1 MEDVSKKEKLAAGK
15 RKLNQFRKAKN
26 KRNDQRN
33 GDLNGDIL
41 NTSAKEDTVKTT
53 VKEEKKPLKDDNF
66 RPKPDIVDKT
76 RVEDVEKTVNNSLS
90 HVNGVLQQHSK
101 SPPVRTSSSPVSTA
115 QNGHSN
121 TPSKDA
127 MALREQLHVHVQ
139 TIGIL
144 VGEKTELQ
152 SALSGAQ
159 RNAQQRLDEAT
170 ELSGRLKAS
179 RQRVADLEREVQT
192 AHNRRQQLEEMSKN
206 LTEDIKRLK
215 VDLSKSIR
223 NKEEALQQV
232 NEFRQRLSE
241 AVGNNGKL
249 EDSLM
254 ELRTQLELT
263 QLKAEHTESNDEIHQ
278 KMDCLIAERSQ
289 LQHTIDRLT
298 AERDNIIE
306 QYENRLSNSTNQMNS
321 VQAQLSE
328 ATESLRNTSTKLE
341 DAHTQANLA
350 NEEVEVLKM
359 QNAKLASANEHL
371 SLNIAQKE
379 QQILH
384 LESTIKELEQNSS
397 CASAV
402 SAQLESEKVALSRA
416 LVQNR
421 ELKEQLS
428 ELQNGFVKVSNDNM
442 ELLTKYQTAQ
452 HSSNELRSK
461 LTQSEANN
469 LSYEDRIRHWQ
480 AKSIELEKAEMEL
493 NESMK
498 RIEELSTENEHLKSM
513 CNNSTASVTSVSST
527 NAIDSDEYE
536 ALCTAKHQVEERL
549 VRSMKEQADISTRA
563 EELEHLVMQLQG
575 ETDTI
580 GEYVTLYQQQ
590 RAVLKERAVER
601 EQYVVKLSQE
611 RSELQDKLAELQAL
625 VMQLLGEKKLLNSYH
640 TQRSLESEIAKSEI
654 ENSIPEEETPPTAK
668 RIMHL
673 ITDIAHTSTPSSS
686 SGYVHCSHCVGK
698 LINV

>member
-1 MEDVSKKEKLAAGK
+1 
-15 RKLNQFRKAKN
+15 
-26 KRNDQRN
+26 
-33 GDLNGDIL
+33 
-41 NTSAKEDTVKTT
+41 
-53 VKEEKKPLKDDNF
+53 
-66 RPKPDIVDKT
+66 
-76 RVEDVEKTVNNSLS
+76 
-90 HVNGVLQQHSK
+90 
-101 SPPVRTSSSPVSTA
+101 
-115 QNGHSN
+115 
-121 TPSKDA
+121 
-127 MALREQLHVHVQ
+127 MALREQLQVHVQ

-179 RQRVADLEREVQT
+179 RQRVADLERDVQS

-215 VDLSKSIR
+215 IDLSKTTRSR
-223 NKEEALQQV
+223 EDALQQA

-263 QLKAEHTESNDEIHQ
+263 QLKAEQTESSSELQQ
-278 KMDCLIAERSQ
+278 KMECLIAERSQ

-306 QYENRLSNSTNQMNS
+306 QYEIRLADSTNQ
-321 VQAQLSE
+321 VQSIREQFSE
-328 ATESLRNTSTKLE
+328 TTERLRNTSTKLE
-341 DAHTQANLA
+341 DAQTQANLA
-350 NEEVEVLKM
+350 NEEVEILKM
-359 QNAKLASANEHL
+359 QISKLSSVNEHL
-371 SLNIAQKE
+371 SVNVAQQE

-384 LESTIKELEQNSS
+384 LESTIKELEHDSS

-442 ELLTKYQTAQ
+442 ELLTKYQTSQ
-452 HSSNELRSK
+452 HSVNELKSK
-461 LTQSEANN
+461 LTQIEASN

-480 AKSIELEKAEMEL
+480 AKSTELERTEMEL
-493 NESMK
+493 NESIK
-498 RIEELSTENEHLKSM
+498 RIEELSNENEHLKSI

-527 NAIDSDEYE
+527 NTVDVEEYE
-536 ALCTAKHQVEERL
+536 ALNRAKHQIEERL

-580 GEYVTLYQQQ
+580 GEYVTLYQEQ
-590 RAVLKERAVER
+590 RAALKEKAVER

-625 VMQLLGEKKLLNSYH
+625 VMQLLGEKKLLSSYN
-640 TQRSLESEIAKSEI
+640 TQRLLESKTSK
-654 ENSIPEEETPPTAK
+654 PETDTSNVVEETPPTAK

-686 SGYVHCSHCVGK
+686 PGYVHCSHCVGK
-698 LINV
+698 LINM

>member
-1 MEDVSKKEKLAAGK
+1 MPKE
-15 RKLNQFRKAKN
+15 
-26 KRNDQRN
+26 
-33 GDLNGDIL
+33 
-41 NTSAKEDTVKTT
+41 
-53 VKEEKKPLKDDNF
+53 DNF
-66 RPKPDIVDKT
+66 RPKPETPNKKQVQ
-76 RVEDVEKTVNNSLS
+76 ELEKTVSNSIS
-90 HVNGVLQQHSK
+90 HINGVLQQHSK
-101 SPPVRTSSSPVSTA
+101 SPTPAQGTTSAPTPTFRASPSPVSTT

-121 TPSKDA
+121 SPSKDA
-127 MALREQLHVHVQ
+127 MALREQLQVHVQ

-152 SALSGAQ
+152 SALSASQ

-179 RQRVADLEREVQT
+179 RQRVADLERDIQS
-192 AHNRRQQLEEMSKN
+192 AHNRRQQLEDVSKT

-215 VDLSKSIR
+215 IDLSKASR
-223 NKEEALQQV
+223 SKDEALQQA

-241 AVGNNGKL
+241 AVGNSAKL
-249 EDSLM
+249 EDNLM
-254 ELRTQLELT
+254 ELKTQLELT
-263 QLKAEHTESNDEIHQ
+263 QLKAEQNDSNDEMYQ
-278 KMDCLIAERSQ
+278 KIECLNAERSQ

-306 QYENRLSNSTNQMNS
+306 QYESRLDETKSQVQSI
-321 VQAQLSE
+321 QAQYSVASE
-328 ATESLRNTSTKLE
+328 NLRNTSTKLE
-341 DAHTQANLA
+341 DSYTQANLA
-350 NEEVEVLKM
+350 NEEVETLKM
-359 QNAKLASANEHL
+359 QNSKFSSINEHL
-371 SLNIAQKE
+371 SLNVAQQE

-384 LESTIKELEQNSS
+384 LESTIKELEHNSS

-442 ELLTKYQTAQ
+442 ELLTKYQTSQ
-452 HSSNELRSK
+452 HSVNELKSK
-461 LTQSEANN
+461 LTQIEASN

-480 AKSIELEKAEMEL
+480 AKATAMEKAEMEL
-493 NESMK
+493 NESVK
-498 RIEELSTENEHLKSM
+498 KIEELSTENVHLKSI
-513 CNNSTASVTSVSST
+513 CNNSNASVTSISST
-527 NAIDSDEYE
+527 NTVDFDEYE
-536 ALCTAKHQVEERL
+536 ALVIAKHQIEERL

-590 RAVLKERAVER
+590 RAALKEKAVER

-625 VMQLLGEKKLLNSYH
+625 VMQLLGEKKLLSSYN
-640 TQRSLESEIAKSEI
+640 TQRLLESESPKPET
-654 ENSIPEEETPPTAK
+654 ETSIVEETPPTAK

-673 ITDIAHTSTPSSS
+673 ITDIAHTSTPSST

-698 LINV
+698 LINI